1 MMRIFLIG
9 FMASGKSTIGKKLAN
24 KLNLPFVD
32 LDNYIEEKF
41 NTTIRFLMY
50 EKGQEEF
57 RVIEKEAL
65 SEVIE
70 KYKDAIIST
79 GGGTPCFFDN
89 MERMRKNGSIIYLE
103 MDVPTLVNRLRNAK
117 KDRPLIWGKS
127 KEDLTIYAKELL
139 NKRKSDYEQ
148 ADFKVN
154 GKNLNDK
161 LLVDLINKGVFSG

>member
-32 LDNYIEEKF
+32 LDTYIEKKF

-89 MERMRKNGSIIYLE
+89 MERMRKNGTTIYLE
-103 MDVPTLVNRLRNAK
+103 MDVPTLVNRLLYAK

-127 KEDLTIYAKELL
+127 KEDLTIYAKELM

-148 ADFKVN
+148 ADFKVD
-154 GKNLNDK
+154 GKNLNVK
-161 LLVDLINKGVFSG
+161 ILVDLIQKKVFTN